1 MNIRKHF
8 TQIVVGLSLLLNIF
22 FGYKIFYSQKKQGEQ
37 INNNAV
43 ETSRRDVSPN
53 HVVRRVIDG
62 DTFDLENEDRIR
74 IYGINAPEYP
84 KGCMSEDAKNRLE
97 DLILNKN
104 VGIKQVAK
112 DNFGRLV
119 GLVYL
124 DNLFINEVLVEEGFA
139 YFEKSKPEIESTLT
153 LEKAE
158 AKAKQTG
165 RGVWSSLCEEK
176 QEGCIIKGNYRSADT
191 TRIYHTPDCYNYDRI
206 TVKPGTTDRWFCSE
220 KEAQAAGFRK
230 SLDCPR

>member
-1 MNIRKHF
+1 M
-8 TQIVVGLSLLLNIF
+8 
-22 FGYKIFYSQKKQGEQ
+22 
-37 INNNAV
+37 
-43 ETSRRDVSPN
+43 
-53 HVVRRVIDG
+53 VRRKNVSILGIIAVMSLFLNVFFSYKFLYHPPATQDNKTGLILQKVTRIIDG
-62 DTFDLENEDRIR
+62 DTFDLENENRIR

-84 KGCMSEDAKNRLE
+84 KGCMSEDGKNRLE

-104 VGIKQVAK
+104 IGIKQVTK

-119 GLVYL
+119 SLVYL

-165 RGVWSSLCEEK
+165 RGVWSSLCETK

-206 TVKPGTTDRWFCSE
+206 TVKPGTTDRWFCTE